1 MEKILF
7 VCHGNIC
14 RSPMAEYICKK
25 MASDAGVRM
34 QIDSAAT
41 SAEEVGNDMYPAA
54 KECLKRHGIPFGRHC
69 ARRLTAADFAIYDRI
84 FIMDSNNLN
93 WIRRLFGAAADTA
106 GSDGRP
112 KVQMLM
118 SLCGGTH
125 IVADP
130 WYTGDFEQTYS
141 DITAALQEFFKLI
154 SRRGRT
160 PSWPSPASS

>member
-14 RSPMAEYICKK
+14 RSPMAEFICRK

-41 SAEEVGNDMYPAA
+41 SAEEVGNDMYPPA
-54 KECLKRHGIPFGRHC
+54 KECLRRHGVPFERHS
-69 ARRLTAADFAIYDRI
+69 ARRLTAADFAVYDRI
-84 FIMDSNNLN
+84 FIMDRNNLR
-93 WIRRLFGAAADTA
+93 WIERLFSAEAGTA

-118 SLCGGTH
+118 SLCGSGRD
-125 IVADP
+125 VADP
-130 WYTGDFEQTYS
+130 WYTGDFEQTFS
-141 DITAALQEFFKLI
+141 DISAALKVFFKDH
-154 SRRGRT
+154 
-160 PSWPSPASS
+160 